1 MDNVGYVACA
11 SASTP
16 EVDQQGGDDCD
27 DNGQKGH
34 QADCTHDNDT
44 AVA

>member
-1 MDNVGYVACA
+1 MDNIGYVACA
-11 SASTP
+11 SALTP
-16 EVDQQGGDDCD
+16 DVDQQGGDDCD
-27 DNGQKGH
+27 DDQKGD